1 MILFYLLTFSNFSS
15 KGQTLLAIVLRYKLG
30 ENKNLTWDRD
40 GKIKNQKQKPQD
52 RASRHGRAERSSMQP
67 SPEICVQGPEGQSM
81 QESTVPR
88 NDSNQSSQTNI
99 HTVLLYHRP

>member
-1 MILFYLLTFSNFSS
+1 MVQGW
-15 KGQTLLAIVLRYKLG
+15 K
-30 ENKNLTWDRD
+30 D
-40 GKIKNQKQKPQD
+40 QKPKAKAP
-52 RASRHGRAERSSMQP
+52 RPRSRHGRAESSSMQP